1 MYRQVLNELLSRPP
15 RPGNRISF
23 VRLDGSH
30 SLELTELYEQ
40 SGRLATQLAESGLR
54 AGDRIGILAGNCL
67 EWVLLDLAALRLKLV
82 VAGFEPG
89 KFSAG
94 PALVSRYRLAVLFTD
109 QPVAD
114 GPGVDGPGLDERSGA
129 AIRPMSDV
137 LSLCDKAESAM
148 PPVVRYQP
156 GEACALKFTSGS
168 SGEPKGLAASVGSID
183 SSISAVQELFQHAS
197 QDNLFLFLPLSLL
210 QQRYWIYSALCFGH
224 DVTVSTYQA
233 AFPALRLARPTV
245 VMGVPGFFETAMTH
259 LAARAGRA
267 DGVPFEQAVRRA
279 AAEFF
284 GGRIR
289 YLWTGSAP
297 ARPELLRFFIDAGL
311 PIFEGYGLNE
321 TCIVAKNSPG
331 AHRLGSVGKVLP
343 GKSVLF
349 DDDGVISVRSDHPV
363 STGYSYGAP
372 GDTERVFVGGGVV
385 RTGDLGYLD
394 SDGFL
399 YIKGRADD
407 VIVLD
412 NGRKVIVRPIEER
425 LAASPAI
432 DACVLFCPAQTSL
445 VAVISPAAEPADEA
459 AILAH
464 VAASNAVLAADE
476 QVSRV
481 VIARPRFSVEN
492 GMLSAQ
498 YKPRRSQILQ
508 RYRSE
513 IHAQQT

>member
-1 MYRQVLNELLSRPP
+1 MYRQVINELISRPP
-15 RPGNRISF
+15 RPGNRIS
-23 VRLDGSH
+23 VIRLDGSR

-89 KFSAG
+89 KFTAD
-94 PALVSRYRLAVLFTD
+94 PELLQRYRLAVLFAES
-109 QPVAD
+109 PIPD
-114 GPGVDGPGLDERSGA
+114 GDA
-129 AIRPMSDV
+129 AIRAMSDV
-137 LSLCDKAESAM
+137 LSLCDKAESAT
-148 PPVVRYQP
+148 PPVLRYQP
-156 GEACALKFTSGS
+156 TEACALKFTSGS

-183 SSISAVQELFQHAS
+183 SSISAVQEMFGHGS
-197 QDNLFLFLPLSLL
+197 DDNLFLFLPLSLL

-224 DVTVSTYQA
+224 DVTVSSYQA

-259 LAARAGRA
+259 LRARNKQ
-267 DGVPFEQAVRRA
+267 GVG
-279 AAEFF
+279 EFF

-297 ARPELLRFFIDAGL
+297 ARPEMLRFFIDAGL

-321 TCIVAKNSPG
+321 TCIVAKNSPA
-331 AHRLGSVGKVLP
+331 AHRLGSVGRVLP
-343 GKSVLF
+343 GKTVLF
-349 DDDGVISVRSDHPV
+349 DEDGVLSVRSEYPV
-363 STGYSYGAP
+363 STSYSYGAP
-372 GDTERVFVGGGVV
+372 GDSERVFVGDGVV

-425 LAASPAI
+425 LQQSPAI
-432 DACVLFCPAQTSL
+432 DLCVLFCPNQTGL
-445 VAVISPAAEPADEA
+445 VAVISPATEPADEA
-459 AILAH
+459 TIQAE

-476 QVSRV
+476 QVARV
-481 VIARPRFSVEN
+481 VIARPRFTVEN
-492 GMLSAQ
+492 GMLTGQ
-498 YKPRRSQILQ
+498 YKPRRSRILQ
-508 RYRSE
+508 QYRSE
-513 IHAQQT
+513 IQDIGSLR

>member
-1 MYRQVLNELLSRPP
+1 MDRQVVNALLSRPP

-23 VRLDGSH
+23 VRLDGSR

-94 PALVSRYRLAVLFTD
+94 PELVERYRLAVLFAED
-109 QPVAD
+109 PISD
-114 GPGVDGPGLDERSGA
+114 GAGDA

-137 LSLCDKAESAM
+137 PGLCDKAESAS
-148 PPVVRYQP
+148 PPVLRYQP
-156 GEACALKFTSGS
+156 AEACALKFTSGS

-183 SSISAVQELFQHAS
+183 SSISAVQEMFQHGGE
-197 QDNLFLFLPLSLL
+197 DNLFLFLPLSLL

-224 DVTVSTYQA
+224 DVTISTYQA

-245 VMGVPGFFETAMTH
+245 VMGVPGFFETAMAH
-259 LAARAGRA
+259 LQTRTGQATGVAVGQAAS
-267 DGVPFEQAVRRA
+267 
-279 AAEFF
+279 EFF

-321 TCIVAKNSPG
+321 TCIVAKNSPD

-343 GKSVLF
+343 GKTVLF
-349 DDDGVISVRSDHPV
+349 DDDGVISVRSEHPV

-372 GDTERVFVGGGVV
+372 GDTERVFVGDGVV

-399 YIKGRADD
+399 FIRGRADD

-425 LAASPAI
+425 LQQSPAI
-432 DACVLFCPAQTSL
+432 ELCVLFCPTQTSL
-445 VAVISPAAEPADEA
+445 VAVISPATEPADEA
-459 AILAH
+459 AIHAH

-476 QVSRV
+476 QVARV
-481 VIARPRFSVEN
+481 VIARPRFTVEN
-492 GMLSAQ
+492 GMLTGQ
-498 YKPRRSQILQ
+498 YKPRRSQILH
-508 RYRSE
+508 RYRWE
-513 IHAQQT
+513 IHAQQR

>member
-1 MYRQVLNELLSRPP
+1 MYRQVINELLSRPP

-23 VRLDGSH
+23 VRLDGSR

-54 AGDRIGILAGNCL
+54 AGDRIGILATNCL

-89 KFSAG
+89 KFTAG
-94 PALVSRYRLAVLFTD
+94 PELVARYQLAALFTD
-109 QPVAD
+109 GPIGD
-114 GPGVDGPGLDERSGA
+114 GHGGTA

-137 LSLCDKAESAM
+137 LSLCDKAECAT
-148 PPVVRYQP
+148 PPVLRYQP
-156 GEACALKFTSGS
+156 AEACALKFTSGS
-168 SGEPKGLAASVGSID
+168 SGEPKGLAASVGSVD
-183 SSISAVQELFQHAS
+183 SSISAVQEMFHHGS
-197 QDNLFLFLPLSLL
+197 EDNLFLFLPLSLL

-224 DVTVSTYQA
+224 DVTISTYQA

-245 VMGVPGFFETAMTH
+245 VMGVPGFFETAMAH
-259 LAARAGRA
+259 LQTRTRQATGEAVKQAAS
-267 DGVPFEQAVRRA
+267 
-279 AAEFF
+279 EFF

-321 TCIVAKNSPG
+321 TCIVAKNSPE

-343 GKSVLF
+343 GKAVLF

-363 STGYSYGAP
+363 SAGYSYGAP
-372 GDTERVFVGGGVV
+372 GDTERVFVGDGVV

-425 LAASPAI
+425 LQQSPAI
-432 DACVLFCPAQTSL
+432 ELCVLFCPAQTSL
-445 VAVISPAAEPADEA
+445 VAVISPATEPADEV
-459 AILAH
+459 AIQAH

-476 QVSRV
+476 QVARV
-481 VIARPRFSVEN
+481 VIARPRFTVEN
-492 GMLSAQ
+492 GMLSGQ
-498 YKPRRSQILQ
+498 YKPRRSQILH

-513 IHAQQT
+513 IHAQQR